1 MRNMRKRCHNIY
13 QFGEIKIERLI
24 KKEED
29 GGGKKRERKKEGKMK
44 ERVRECFTR
53 LDSYNRSAENCMT
66 KQ

>member
-29 GGGKKRERKKEGKMK
+29 GGGKKRERKKERRKNERKGKRMFYK
-44 ERVRECFTR
+44 IG
-53 LDSYNRSAENCMT
+53 LI
-66 KQ
+66 